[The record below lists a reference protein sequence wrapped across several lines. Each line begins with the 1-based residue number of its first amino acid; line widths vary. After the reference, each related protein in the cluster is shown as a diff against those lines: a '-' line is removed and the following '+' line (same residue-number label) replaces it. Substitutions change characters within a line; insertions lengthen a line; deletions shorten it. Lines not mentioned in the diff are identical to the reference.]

1 MARRKQPAIS
11 DELLDQLLAGADPK
25 TAFAKDGLLDE
36 LKKAFAERA
45 LNAEIDHHLNNGEE
59 DGRPNSRN
67 GYGRKSVLTETGK
80 IELEVLRATDCRPSI
95 LN

>member
-25 TAFAKDGLLDE
+25 TAFVKDGLLDE

-45 LNAEIDHHLNNGEE
+45 LNAEIDHHLDNGEE
-59 DGRPNSRN
+59 DGRRIAGTAMAENRFSPRPPRSSL
-67 GYGRKSVLTETGK
+67 KF
-80 IELEVLRATDCRPSI
+80 RAIDCRPSI
-95 LN
+95 RN

>member
-45 LNAEIDHHLNNGEE
+45 LNAEIDHISTTARKTAARIAGMAMAENRFSP
-59 DGRPNSRN
+59 RPPRSSL
-67 GYGRKSVLTETGK
+67 KF
-80 IELEVLRATDCRPSI
+80 RAIDCRPSI
-95 LN
+95 RN